1 MSDEE
6 KVKGKGFVITDR
18 RGFTPE
24 GEVKSGT
31 DVTEEKKKEDEKKG
45 AQKDTTQKKEEM
57 PLPEINFPS
66 FVLSLSSSALLH
78 FGQIPDP
85 ITKKQERN
93 LPLAKQTIDI
103 LGILQEKTKGNL
115 TKDEEQ
121 LIENLLHDLRL
132 KYVEESRKG

>member
-1 MSDEE
+1 MSEE
-6 KVKGKGFVITDR
+6 EKGFVIRDK
-18 RGFTPE
+18 RGFTSE
-24 GEVKSGT
+24 GEVKPET
-31 DVTEEKKKEDEKKG
+31 EVTEEGKKG
-45 AQKDTTQKKEEM
+45 EEKEEAEKNETPKKEEI
-57 PLPEINFPS
+57 PLPEINLSS

-85 ITKKQERN
+85 LTKKKERN

-132 KYVEESRKG
+132 KYVEESGKR

>member
-1 MSDEE
+1 MSEE
-6 KVKGKGFVITDR
+6 EKGFVIRDKR
-18 RGFTPE
+18 SFTSE
-24 GEVKSGT
+24 GEVKPET
-31 DVTEEKKKEDEKKG
+31 EVTEKEKKG
-45 AQKDTTQKKEEM
+45 EEKEEAEKNETPKKEEI
-57 PLPEINFPS
+57 PLPEINFSS

-85 ITKKQERN
+85 LTKKKERN

-132 KYVEESRKG
+132 KYVEESGKG